1 MSEYFIQKLFIKD
14 VRGIIKN
21 LEIPLSESERKHL
34 IITGKN
40 GSGKTS
46 LLDEIDSLL
55 NKLIDNQ
62 FAQIKQL
69 ETNIQSHKQTIEY
82 YNQNIKNYKNQI
94 AILETQKNDLNIQQ
108 IEASIKSYN
117 QNILNEKNNIKTY
130 EVYMINWQKQLNDF
144 SKVELIFSNQNEIY
158 ENIANGK
165 FILAIFKAKR
175 ENKPN
180 NVQNPTKQNFQE
192 KYITNAELNKT
203 FLQYLVNLK
212 TAQAFEQINHNLIEV
227 ENITK
232 WFERFENALKDIFDR
247 EDLKII
253 FNHKIFEF
261 KIEYDNKS
269 FSLNQ
274 LSDGYSSFLAI
285 FTELILR
292 MEANNVK
299 SYDMQ
304 GVVLIDEIETHLHV
318 ELQKKVLPFLV
329 NFFPKIQFIVTTHSP
344 FVLSS
349 LSNAVIC
356 DLEKKIVT
364 SDLSAYSYDALIES
378 YFDSDKY
385 SSEIKGKIKRFE
397 NLSQFPTLNDME
409 KDEYMELKRF
419 FKTLPT
425 YKADEIAV
433 KIKEI
438 LRNDVHKGQK

>member
-14 VRGIIKN
+14 VRGIIKD
-21 LEIPLSESERKHL
+21 LDIPLSETERKHL

-46 LLDEIDSLL
+46 LLDEIDSLFT
-55 NKLIDNQ
+55 KLINNG
-62 FAQIKQL
+62 FAQIQQL
-69 ETNIQSHKQTIEY
+69 ENDIKSYKQTIEKSKK
-82 YNQNIKNYKNQI
+82 NIENYQKQI
-94 AILETQKNDLNIQQ
+94 DILETQKNP
-108 IEASIKSYN
+108 
-117 QNILNEKNNIKTY
+117 KNNIYALSFNNIILTEKHNIQSC
-130 EVYMINWQKQLNDF
+130 ENFIIHCKRKIDDF
-144 SKVELIFSNQNEIY
+144 SKVDLIFSSQSEIY
-158 ENIANGK
+158 ENIVNGK
-165 FILAIFKAKR
+165 FIMAMFRAKR

-180 NVQNPTKQNFQE
+180 SVQNPTKQNFQH
-192 KYITNAELNKT
+192 KYGTKEELNKT

-212 TAQAFEQINHNLIEV
+212 TNQAFEQISHNQTEV